1 MPDLT
6 VFAPGRIN
14 LIGEHTDYSGGLVL
28 PVAID
33 LGVTVRGRPDTSA
46 IRLRSEAFGETI
58 DLGCDGSPSGTL
70 EGWGRYVSAVAV
82 LLDRHGR
89 PRTGLDGVI
98 ESTVPPGAGLS
109 SSAALD
115 VAVGVAL
122 CRSAGFE
129 LPPLALARLA
139 REAELL
145 AVGVPC
151 GLMDPATALLGRR
164 GHALLLDCGT
174 EEYRHVPLPPEIAI
188 VVLDSGVRHAL
199 EHSGY
204 AARRAELER
213 GLAAIGDRRPT
224 DVTPAE
230 AEKAARAA
238 GVDELA
244 ARRLRHVVSENER
257 VRRCVAALE
266 RPGGADLDALG
277 ALLPG
282 GPPEPP
288 GRLRGL
294 DPGARPAGRARLRA
308 RRHGSPHDRRR
319 LRRARSSHSS
329 TWTERGVRRVGD
341 ERVRGALGPRRPELR
356 LYRGRRRRPHELSS
370 TSAGGP
376 AARSARGTAPRSGA
390 SSPRAAAGG
399 RTPPRSPAPA
409 RASSRPAITVETAS
423 NVRIQRRASWARVA
437 PSGTSARSSSTTS
450 SPSSKSTPAKVS
462 PTSNSSP
469 CRLNVRWS
477 SGAKVVSRPNFPVS
491 RPDASGTRTIT
502 PTPRSLA
509 CSKNS
514 SAGRWRKT
522 LKMICTSRRPGTRSP
537 SAPPRPSRR

>member
-33 LGVTVRGRPDTSA
+33 LGMTVRGRPDTSA
-46 IRLRSEAFGETI
+46 IRLRSDAFGETI

-277 ALLPG
+277 ALLREGHQSLRDDFEVSTPELDLLVALAYEHGATAARMTG
-282 GPPEPP
+282 GGFGGSVVALVHTDRSAAFAESVTSAYAE
-288 GRLRGL
+288 RS
-294 DPGARPAGRARLRA
+294 DHAGRSYVCTAVD
-308 RRHGSPHDRRR
+308 G
-319 LRRARSSHSS
+319 
-329 TWTERGVRRVGD
+329 
-341 ERVRGALGPRRPELR
+341 
-356 LYRGRRRRPHELSS
+356 
-370 TSAGGP
+370 
-376 AARSARGTAPRSGA
+376 AAR
-390 SSPRAAAGG
+390 
-399 RTPPRSPAPA
+399 
-409 RASSRPAITVETAS
+409 
-423 NVRIQRRASWARVA
+423 
-437 PSGTSARSSSTTS
+437 TS
-450 SPSSKSTPAKVS
+450 
-462 PTSNSSP
+462 
-469 CRLNVRWS
+469 
-477 SGAKVVSRPNFPVS
+477 
-491 RPDASGTRTIT
+491 
-502 PTPRSLA
+502 
-509 CSKNS
+509 
-514 SAGRWRKT
+514 
-522 LKMICTSRRPGTRSP
+522 
-537 SAPPRPSRR
+537 